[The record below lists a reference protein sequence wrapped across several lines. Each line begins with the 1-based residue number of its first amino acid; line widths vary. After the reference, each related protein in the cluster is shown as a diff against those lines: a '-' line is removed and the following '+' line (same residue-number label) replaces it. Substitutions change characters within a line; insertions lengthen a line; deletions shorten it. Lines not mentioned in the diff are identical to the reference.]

1 MLQAVQLYIFR
12 FFNKGHE
19 RSLKAKR
26 NIVMSLL
33 IKGGSVIISFLLIPL
48 TINYVNPAQYGI
60 WLTLSSL
67 ITWAALFDM
76 GLGNGLKNK
85 LTEFIALDD
94 MAQARSY
101 VSSAYAM
108 LCVISILLF
117 LVFWPVNVHL
127 HWNHI
132 LNTGAAKD
140 YDLNNLVLLIFG
152 FFCIQFV
159 LQLINTVLTANQ
171 EPAKTGVINFIAQ
184 LLTFIA
190 ILILAKYTTGSLNL
204 LVWAFAGIPLLVL
217 LFGSIWFYNHNY
229 KPVAPSFKLIKLSS
243 AKQLLATGSTFFIIQ
258 IAALVMYE
266 SDNIVIT
273 RLFGPKEVTTFNI
286 AYKLFSV
293 ILMFFVI
300 VITPFWSAFTEA
312 YTKGDFDW
320 IKSAIAN
327 ANKMWFALS
336 LCAVFLLLLSP
347 WVYHLWVGKTVTV
360 PLNLSI
366 AMCVYCVA
374 FIWQAIHVQLIN
386 GTGKIRLQLYLGI
399 FAMVLNIPL
408 CIFLGRRIG
417 LAGITWSNTIFFI
430 IMGIVF
436 SIQTKKIINKTATGI
451 FNA

>member
-19 RSLKAKR
+19 RSIKARR
-26 NIVMSLL
+26 NIIMSLI
-33 IKGGSVIISFLLIPL
+33 IKGGSVIISLLLIPL

-67 ITWAALFDM
+67 ITWVALFDL
-76 GLGNGLKNK
+76 GLGSGLKNK
-85 LTEFIALDD
+85 LAEFIALDD
-94 MAQARSY
+94 MDSARSY

-108 LCVISILLF
+108 LVVISVALF
-117 LVFWPVNVHL
+117 LIFFPVNAHL
-127 HWNHI
+127 NWNGI
-132 LNTGAAKD
+132 LNTGNAKND
-140 YDLNNLVLLIFG
+140 GLNNLVLLIFG
-152 FFCIQFV
+152 FFCMQFV

-171 EPAKTGVINFIAQ
+171 EPAKTGIINFTGQ

-190 ILILAKYTTGSLNL
+190 ILFLAKYTKGSLTL
-204 LVWAFAGIPLLVL
+204 LVWSFAGIPLLIL
-217 LFGSIWFYNHNY
+217 LCASIWLYSHNY
-229 KPVAPSFKLIKLSS
+229 KAVAPAFKLVKLSS
-243 AKQLLATGSTFFIIQ
+243 AKKLLATGSTFFIIQ
-258 IAALVMYE
+258 IGALVMYE

-273 RLFGPKEVTTFNI
+273 RLFGPQQVTTFNI

-300 VITPFWSAFTEA
+300 AITPLWSAFTEA
-312 YTKGDFDW
+312 YTKKDFEW
-320 IKSAIAN
+320 IKNTIAT

-336 LCAVFLLLLSP
+336 ICAVLLLLLSP
-347 WVYHLWVGKTVTV
+347 WLYNLWLGKTVIV
-360 PLNLSI
+360 PIGLSV

-399 FAMVLNIPL
+399 FAMLLNIPL
-408 CIFLGRRIG
+408 SVFLGKRIG
-417 LAGITWSNTIFFI
+417 LAGITWSNTIFFV
-430 IMGIVF
+430 IMGILY
-436 SIQTKKIINKTATGI
+436 SIQTKKIINRTATGI

>member
-1 MLQAVQLYIFR
+1 MLQAIQLYVFR

-26 NIVMSLL
+26 NIIMSLVV
-33 IKGGSVIISFLLIPL
+33 KGGSVVISLLLIPL
-48 TINYVNPAQYGI
+48 TINYVNAAQYGI

-67 ITWAALFDM
+67 ITWAALFDL

-85 LTEFIALDD
+85 LTEFIALDKITL
-94 MAQARSY
+94 ARSY
-101 VSSAYAM
+101 VSSAYAI
-108 LCVISILLF
+108 LIVISVLLF
-117 LVFWPVNVHL
+117 LVFLPVNAYL
-127 HWNHI
+127 NWNSI
-132 LNTGAAKD
+132 LNIGATKS
-140 YDLNNLVLLIFG
+140 NMNSIVLLIFG

-159 LQLINTVLTANQ
+159 LQLVNTVLTANQ
-171 EPAKTGVINFIAQ
+171 EPAKTGIINFIGQ
-184 LLTFIA
+184 FFILVA
-190 ILILAKYTTGSLNL
+190 ILILAKYTTGSLML
-204 LVWAFAGIPLLVL
+204 LVWAFAGIPLVVL
-217 LFGSIWFYNHNY
+217 LLGSIWFYKHNY
-229 KPVAPSFKLIKLSS
+229 KPVSPTFRLVKLSS
-243 AKQLLATGSTFFIIQ
+243 AKKLLVTGSTFFIIQ

-293 ILMFFVI
+293 ILMFFII

-327 ANKMWFALS
+327 ANKMWFVLS
-336 LCAVFLLLLSP
+336 VCAVLLLLLSP
-347 WVYHLWVGKTVTV
+347 WLYHLWLGKTITV
-360 PLNLSI
+360 PLNLSV
-366 AMCVYCVA
+366 AMCMYCIA

-386 GTGKIRLQLYLGI
+386 GTGKVRLQLYVGI
-399 FAMVLNIPL
+399 FAMLFNIPL
-408 CIFLGRRIG
+408 SIFLGRRIG
-417 LAGITWSNTIFFI
+417 LAGITWSNTLFFI
-430 IMGIVF
+430 VMGILF

>member
-1 MLQAVQLYIFR
+1 M
-12 FFNKGHE
+12 
-19 RSLKAKR
+19 
-26 NIVMSLL
+26 
-33 IKGGSVIISFLLIPL
+33 
-48 TINYVNPAQYGI
+48 
-60 WLTLSSL
+60 
-67 ITWAALFDM
+67 
-76 GLGNGLKNK
+76 
-85 LTEFIALDD
+85 
-94 MAQARSY
+94 
-101 VSSAYAM
+101 
-108 LCVISILLF
+108 
-117 LVFWPVNVHL
+117 
-127 HWNHI
+127 
-132 LNTGAAKD
+132 
-140 YDLNNLVLLIFG
+140 LLIFG

-171 EPAKTGVINFIAQ
+171 EPAKTGVLSFIGQ
-184 LLTFIA
+184 LFTFIA

-217 LFGSIWFYNHNY
+217 ILGSIWFYTHNY

-312 YTKGDFDW
+312 YTKGDFEW
-320 IKSAIAN
+320 IKSTIAN
-327 ANKMWFALS
+327 ANKMWFVLS
-336 LCAVFLLLLSP
+336 LCAVFLLLFSP
-347 WVYHLWVGKTVTV
+347 WLYHLWVGKTVIV

-399 FAMVLNIPL
+399 FAMLLNIPL
-408 CIFLGRRIG
+408 CIFLGRRMG

-430 IMGIVF
+430 IMGILF